1 MDFGSKLDTYYMP
14 TKRPVQT
21 ETITINTRRDETNN
35 LRGTIETLID
45 NAGTMGIPAR
55 LSFNIINNTNTNVTD
70 ENKILSLKVPI
81 YPPIFSTNPQAP
93 SWTRNSDIFIR
104 NAKTP
109 QSIQNSNQNLHPE
122 AREGYI
128 QESSELIMSYI
139 LSEIGIRY
147 AIAKKGGDE
156 RTMDQLQSMKV
167 VFDEDFDL
175 DMFNLALNTPKG
187 LSTYGERQYFTTK
200 IGEETKRHY
209 LSAQQA
215 SEYARHR
222 EIMLKGQDGKAS
234 AFALWRDLKSY
245 ENYDIEEAEFN
256 QSVGGHVILMSNK
269 NSQSTPGQNPEE
281 TEGLVQ

>member
-93 SWTRNSDIFIR
+93 SWTRNRDIFIR

-200 IGEETKRHY
+200 NGEETKRHY

-222 EIMLKGQDGKAS
+222 EIMLKGQDGKTS

-269 NSQSTPGQNPEE
+269 NPKDPQTTEQVTQPGE
-281 TEGLVQ
+281 